1 MTTKPISDSNDIRP
15 TDDDTQFPESDTSV
29 PPSIESRK
37 GDNKTKNA
45 LPTFTTTKSIG
56 YGNRSIS
63 SPHINLK
70 EKKNEIDSFCSS
82 QRLIKRQK
90 QTHDEHTY
98 HEIYIDLQNSI
109 MLEHETG
116 QITHSRKSGL
126 NEFKNRLTTDQCN
139 EEFVT
144 EQGRIEPRSAKMAEN
159 KILDSYVQLKAWTN
173 ATDTSVIT
181 SLVRCHIVI

>member
-1 MTTKPISDSNDIRP
+1 MTTKPISDSNAIRP
-15 TDDDTQFPESDTSV
+15 TDNDTQFPESDTSV
-29 PPSIESRK
+29 LPSIESRK
-37 GDNKTKNA
+37 NDNKTTNA
-45 LPTFTTTKSIG
+45 LPTFTTPKSIG

-63 SPHINLK
+63 SPHISLK

-90 QTHDEHTY
+90 QTNEEHTY

-116 QITHSRKSGL
+116 QTTHSRKSGL
-126 NEFKNRLTTDQCN
+126 NEFRNRLPTVQYN
-139 EEFVT
+139 EDLVT
-144 EQGRIEPRSAKMAEN
+144 EQGTIESMSPEMAET